1 MTENILKSYFSISHD
16 ETFPPGKK
24 KTIEAAIKLFAK
36 QGYHGTSTLQIAKEA
51 GVSQATVFKY
61 FKTKEDLLYSII
73 VPVIP
78 KLFLNFLKRTQN
90 TNSLEELIS
99 YVVEDRMVFLKE
111 NKDTIKIVYSE
122 ILTNE
127 NFKTQLID
135 SIKITFEKIDF
146 KAILKKYRETN
157 PEINENLSTA
167 EIIRSFAGP
176 ISTYSVQR
184 FILFEDVPCP
194 TEEHDLQFIK
204 QQIYKNLT
212 R

>member
-1 MTENILKSYFSISHD
+1 MH
-16 ETFPPGKK
+16 
-24 KTIEAAIKLFAK
+24 
-36 QGYHGTSTLQIAKEA
+36 
-51 GVSQATVFKY
+51 
-61 FKTKEDLLYSII
+61 SII

-90 TNSLEELIS
+90 TKSLEELIS
-99 YVVEDRMVFLKE
+99 YAVEDRMVFLKE
-111 NKDTIKIVYSE
+111 NKDIVKIIYSE

-135 SIKITFEKIDF
+135 SLKITFKKIDF
-146 KAILKKYRETN
+146 KAILQTYKENN
-157 PEINENLSTA
+157 PEVNENLSTA
-167 EIIRSFAGP
+167 EIIRSFSGP
-176 ISTYSVQR
+176 ITTYSVQR
-184 FILFEDVPCP
+184 FILFENIPCP

>member
-1 MTENILKSYFSISHD
+1 MTENILQSYFSISHD
-16 ETFPPGKK
+16 ETFPPGKE
-24 KTIEAAIKLFAK
+24 KTIAAAIKLFAK

-73 VPVIP
+73 VPIIP
-78 KLFLNFLKRTQN
+78 KLFLDFLKRTQN

-99 YVVEDRMVFLKE
+99 YAVEDRMVFLKE
-111 NKDTIKIVYSE
+111 NKDTIKIIYSE

-135 SIKITFEKIDF
+135 SIKITFEKINF
-146 KAILKKYRETN
+146 KAILKKYKETN

-167 EIIRSFAGP
+167 EIIRSFSGP
-176 ISTYSVQR
+176 ITTYSVQR
-184 FILFEDVPCP
+184 FILFENIPCP

-204 QQIYKNLT
+204 QQIYRNLT

>member
-1 MTENILKSYFSISHD
+1 MTENILQSYFSISHA

-78 KLFLNFLKRTQN
+78 KLFLNFLKRIQN

-111 NKDTIKIVYSE
+111 NKDIVKIIYSE

-135 SIKITFEKIDF
+135 SLKITFEKIDF
-146 KAILKKYRETN
+146 KAILQTYKENN
-157 PEINENLSTA
+157 PEVNENLSTA
-167 EIIRSFAGP
+167 EIIRSFSGP

-184 FILFEDVPCP
+184 FILFENVPCP
-194 TEEHDLQFIK
+194 TEKHDLQFIK

-212 R
+212 K

>member
-1 MTENILKSYFSISHD
+1 MTENILKSYFIMSHD
-16 ETFPPGKK
+16 ENLPPGKK

-61 FKTKEDLLYSII
+61 FKTKEDLLHSII
-73 VPVIP
+73 VPVVP

-90 TNSLEELIS
+90 TNSLEELIN
-99 YVVEDRMVFLKE
+99 YIVEDRIAFLKE
-111 NKDTIKIVYSE
+111 NKDTIKIVFSE

-135 SIKITFEKIDF
+135 SLKVIFEQTNF
-146 KAILKKYRETN
+146 KAILHKYKENN
-157 PEINENLSTA
+157 PKINENLSLDK
-167 EIIRSFAGP
+167 IIRSIMGP
-176 ISTYSVQR
+176 VMTYSVQR
-184 FILFEDVPCP
+184 FILFENFPCID
-194 TEEHDLQFIK
+194 EEHDLQFIK

-212 R
+212 I

>member
-1 MTENILKSYFSISHD
+1 MTENILKSYFSISHA

-99 YVVEDRMVFLKE
+99 YAVEDRMVFLKE
-111 NKDTIKIVYSE
+111 NKDIVKIIYSE

-135 SIKITFEKIDF
+135 SLKITFEKIDF
-146 KAILKKYRETN
+146 KAILQTYKENN
-157 PEINENLSTA
+157 PEVNENLSTA
-167 EIIRSFAGP
+167 EIIRSFSGP

-184 FILFEDVPCP
+184 FILFENIPCL

-212 R
+212 K

>member
-1 MTENILKSYFSISHD
+1 MTENILQSYFSISHD
-16 ETFPPGKK
+16 ETSPPGKK
-24 KTIEAAIKLFAK
+24 KTIAAAINLFSK

-78 KLFLNFLKRTQN
+78 KLFLNFLKRIQN
-90 TNSLEELIS
+90 TNSLEDLIS

-111 NKDTIKIVYSE
+111 NKNTVKIVFSE

-127 NFKTQLID
+127 NLKAQLID
-135 SIKITFEKIDF
+135 SLKVVFAEINFRD
-146 KAILKKYRETN
+146 ILQKHKENN
-157 PEINENLSTA
+157 PEINENLSPA

-176 ISTYSVQR
+176 IMTYSAQR
-184 FILFEDVPCP
+184 FILFEDTPCP
-194 TEEHDLQFIK
+194 TEKHDLQFIK
-204 QQIYKNLT
+204 QQIYKSLT
-212 R
+212 K